1 MPRTRRDF
9 LKHSA
14 LMAVGTTVPVFLR
27 QSAVAASGADA
38 RRNDRILVVIQLSGG
53 NDGLN
58 TVVPYGDELYAKYR
72 VALRIPRD
80 QVLKIDDYHGLHPA
94 MKGIRELYED
104 GLAAVVQG
112 VGYPNPSR
120 SHFRS
125 MDIWHTASL
134 AERLP
139 EYGWLGRALDQ
150 PTLRRVRGTPAICFG
165 SAELPRALVGRRSVP
180 LVASLDQ
187 FRLEMEAELLR
198 VTTRLASV
206 PRSDPTLQFL
216 QRTILDS
223 YQTAEQFEQV
233 TARYKP
239 AVPYP
244 ATPLGKRLQMIAQV
258 IAGGFDTRIFY
269 TSIDGFDTHSG
280 QAPRHQLLLSQLSE
294 AVTAFCRD
302 MQQQGQL
309 DRILVMTFSE
319 FGRRVQ
325 ENASEGTDHG
335 TALPMFLFG
344 GRVRAGLI
352 GAHPPLDDLVDGDL
366 KFHTDFRS
374 VYAAVL
380 EHWLD
385 VPSKPVLMERFEPVR
400 ILA

>member
-1 MPRTRRDF
+1 MLRTRRDF

-14 LMAVGTTVPVFLR
+14 LLAMGSTVPLFLR
-27 QSAVAASGADA
+27 NSAAAAWRSGKPA
-38 RRNDRILVVIQLSGG
+38 NDRILVVIQLTGG

-72 VALRIPRD
+72 VALRIGKD

-94 MKGIRELYED
+94 MKGVRELLED
-104 GLAAVVQG
+104 GLVGIVQG

-125 MDIWHTASL
+125 MDIWHTASV

-139 EYGWLGRALDQ
+139 ETGWLGRALEQ
-150 PTLRRVRGTPAICFG
+150 PPVRDYRGNPAICFG
-165 SAELPRALVGRRSVP
+165 GAELPLALAGRRTVP

-187 FRLEMEAELLR
+187 FRLEMEEELRR
-198 VTTRLASV
+198 VSTTVAAV
-206 PRSDPTLQFL
+206 PRPDPTLQFL
-216 QRTILDS
+216 QRSILDS
-223 YQTAEQFEQV
+223 YQTAAQFERI
-233 TARYKP
+233 TATYKP
-239 AVPYP
+239 AVAYP
-244 ATPLGKRLQMIAQV
+244 DTPLGRKLRMIAQV

-280 QAPRHQLLLSQLSE
+280 QAPRHQLLLSRLSE

-302 MQQQGQL
+302 MQQQGHL
-309 DRILVMTFSE
+309 DRILIMTFSE
-319 FGRRVQ
+319 FGRRVG

-335 TALPMFLFG
+335 TAAPMFLFG
-344 GRVRAGLI
+344 GRVRSGLI
-352 GAHPPLDDLVDGDL
+352 GPHPPLDDLVDGDL

-380 EHWLD
+380 ERWLGI
-385 VPSKPVLMERFEPVR
+385 PSEPVLMGRFDPVE
-400 ILA
+400 IVS